1 MNYYLKSIIFAV
13 TIVFCTATAL
23 AADEINQLTAELPVR
38 VVFFPFREAII
49 STRVDSVILKYNYRE
64 GELFKANAILVELD
78 SSRYKQIK
86 NQVAAEYSEAKDQV
100 IYFTKL
106 YQSNF
111 DLFKQGMQGEQVI
124 AKNRLDMDTRKSSV
138 IIVKA
143 KLQLA
148 ELNVAACS
156 IVAPFAGRMGS
167 KTIKEHEFIRTGQP
181 MFSIIDDNKLL
192 AVVNIPQQRL
202 KEIKIGEKM
211 NITLDNSKYVCSGTV
226 YEISPTLDYSSG
238 TFAAKILIDNSK
250 HILKAG
256 MTGVLIDEL

>member
-1 MNYYLKSIIFAV
+1 MKYYLTMMVSMFALMLCAITV
-13 TIVFCTATAL
+13 P
-23 AADEINQLTAELPVR
+23 AADDINQLTTELPVR
-38 VVFFPFREAII
+38 VVFFPFLESTI
-49 STRVDSVILKYNYRE
+49 SSRVDSVILKYNYRE

-78 SSRYKQIK
+78 ASRYKQIK
-86 NQVAAEYSEAKDQV
+86 NQVAAEYTEAKDQV

-106 YQSNF
+106 YKSNL
-111 DLFKQGMQGEQVI
+111 DLFKQGMQGEQMI
-124 AKNRLDMDTRKSSV
+124 AKNRLDMDTKKSNV
-138 IIVKA
+138 IVVKA

-148 ELNVAACS
+148 ELNVTACS

-167 KTIKEHEFIRTGQP
+167 KTVKEHEFVRTGQP

-202 KEIKIGEKM
+202 KQLKIGKKM
-211 NITLDNSKYVCSGTV
+211 NITLDNSKYICHGKV

-238 TFAAKILIDNSK
+238 TFEVKILIDNSK

-256 MTGVLIDEL
+256 MTGVLVN

>member
-1 MNYYLKSIIFAV
+1 MNYYFRMIIGSVIIAFCLT
-13 TIVFCTATAL
+13 TIQ
-23 AADEINQLTAELPVR
+23 AAEKLSQLSQELPIR
-38 VVFFPFREAII
+38 VVFFPFRESTI

-78 SSRYKQIK
+78 SSRYKQHK
-86 NQVAAEYSEAKDQV
+86 NQVAAEYSEAQAQV

-106 YQSNF
+106 YQSNL
-111 DLFKQGMQGEQVI
+111 DLFKQGMQGEQMI
-124 AKNRLDMDTRKSSV
+124 AKNRLDMDTKKSDV

-167 KTIKEHEFIRTGQP
+167 KTVKEHEFVRTGQP
-181 MFSIIDDNKLL
+181 MFSIIDDNQLL
-192 AVVNIPQQRL
+192 AVVNIPQKLL
-202 KEIKIGEKM
+202 KQIKIGKTME
-211 NITLDNSKYVCSGTV
+211 IRLDDRKYSCRGKV

-238 TFAAKILIDNSK
+238 TFEVKILIDNSK

-256 MTGVLIDEL
+256 MTGILNYKL